1 MPLFRARRTDATS
14 PGDPDRL
21 GPDFVRLWWS
31 SAATNLGD
39 GALLAAGPLLV
50 ASLTD
55 SATVVAGAS
64 AAQLLPTLLFSLT
77 SGALVDRLPRR
88 TVLLAAN
95 LVRASVLALFAVAL
109 VFGAPPLW
117 SLFIVLFAV
126 GTSETLADGAYGALL
141 VSLVPRPLLGRANAR
156 LALTFSVNNQLVGP
170 PLGALLFGLGW
181 ALPYGLKAL
190 LCLAAVVLVAR
201 ITAVPASTGGRD
213 RAQRS
218 TLRAEVREGLDHV
231 RSNRL
236 LRTLCACIL
245 VMNLTGV
252 GAFAIWVLYAQERLG
267 LDGFGFGLF
276 LAAGAVGGVF
286 GSRVFEWLEP
296 RVGLAALLRWG
307 LVVEALTY
315 AALASTTNAVVAGA
329 VMALF
334 GVHTMVW
341 GTAAVTSRQRATPN
355 ALLGRVGGVY
365 RLADLGGAALGALVG
380 GVVAEHVGL
389 LVPFWSAAVGVGVL
403 AAPAW
408 LPLGTA
414 GRS

>member
-1 MPLFRARRTDATS
+1 M
-14 PGDPDRL
+14 
-21 GPDFVRLWWS
+21 
-31 SAATNLGD
+31 
-39 GALLAAGPLLV
+39 
-50 ASLTD
+50 
-55 SATVVAGAS
+55 
-64 AAQLLPTLLFSLT
+64 
-77 SGALVDRLPRR
+77 
-88 TVLLAAN
+88 
-95 LVRASVLALFAVAL
+95 
-109 VFGAPPLW
+109 
-117 SLFIVLFAV
+117 
-126 GTSETLADGAYGALL
+126 
-141 VSLVPRPLLGRANAR
+141 
-156 LALTFSVNNQLVGP
+156 
-170 PLGALLFGLGW
+170 
-181 ALPYGLKAL
+181 
-190 LCLAAVVLVAR
+190 
-201 ITAVPASTGGRD
+201 
-213 RAQRS
+213 
-218 TLRAEVREGLDHV
+218 

-267 LDGFGFGLF
+267 LGGFGFGLF
-276 LAAGAVGGVF
+276 LAAGAVGGAF

-296 RVGLAALLRWG
+296 RMGLAALLRWG

-341 GTAAVTSRQRATPN
+341 GTAAVTSRQWATPN

-408 LPLGTA
+408 LPLGAA

>member
-1 MPLFRARRTDATS
+1 MSAFRARRTDAAS
-14 PGDPDRL
+14 PGGSGRL

-50 ASLTD
+50 ASLTG

-64 AAQLLPTLLFSLT
+64 AVQLLPALLFSLT
-77 SGALVDRLPRR
+77 SGALVDRFPRR

-117 SLFIVLFAV
+117 LLFVVLFAV

-141 VSLVPRPLLGRANAR
+141 VSVVPRSLLGRANAR
-156 LALTFSVNNQLVGP
+156 LALTFSVNNQLAGP
-170 PLGALLFGLGW
+170 PLGALLFGSGW
-181 ALPYGLKAL
+181 ALPYGLKSL

-201 ITAVPASTGGRD
+201 IAAVPADEGVRS
-213 RAQRS
+213 RAPRT
-218 TLRAEVREGLDHV
+218 TLRTEVREGLDHV
-231 RSNRL
+231 RRGPL
-236 LRTLCACIL
+236 LRTLCACVL

-252 GAFAIWVLYAQERLG
+252 GAFALWVLYAQERLG
-267 LDGFGFGLF
+267 LGEFGFGLF
-276 LAAGAVGGVF
+276 LAAGAVGGVV

-307 LVVEALTY
+307 LAVEALTY

-329 VMALF
+329 VMAVF
-334 GVHTMVW
+334 GMHTMVW
-341 GTAAVTSRQRATPN
+341 GTAAVTSRQRATPD
-355 ALLGRVGGVY
+355 ALLGRVCGVY

-380 GVVAEHVGL
+380 GVVAEQVGL

-403 AAPAW
+403 TLVAW
-408 LPLGTA
+408 RPLGAADRT
-414 GRS
+414 

>member
-181 ALPYGLKAL
+181 ALPYGLKAS
-190 LCLAAVVLVAR
+190 CAWRPWCWSRGSPQSRRAQVAGTEHSGAPCGPR
-201 ITAVPASTGGRD
+201 SGKVSTTCGATAFCARCAPAS
-213 RAQRS
+213 
-218 TLRAEVREGLDHV
+218 
-231 RSNRL
+231 
-236 LRTLCACIL
+236 
-245 VMNLTGV
+245 
-252 GAFAIWVLYAQERLG
+252 W
-267 LDGFGFGLF
+267 
-276 LAAGAVGGVF
+276 
-286 GSRVFEWLEP
+286 
-296 RVGLAALLRWG
+296 
-307 LVVEALTY
+307 
-315 AALASTTNAVVAGA
+315 
-329 VMALF
+329 
-334 GVHTMVW
+334 
-341 GTAAVTSRQRATPN
+341 
-355 ALLGRVGGVY
+355 
-365 RLADLGGAALGALVG
+365 
-380 GVVAEHVGL
+380 
-389 LVPFWSAAVGVGVL
+389 
-403 AAPAW
+403 
-408 LPLGTA
+408 
-414 GRS
+414 